1 MLVVTHEFNTA
12 VVTKSGKGRKASVIV
27 RPVKDDQHELI
38 GVFIHIR
45 EKTLDQIKMA
55 KKSGT
60 SS

>member
-12 VVTKSGKGRKASVIV
+12 VVTKSGKGRKASVVI

-38 GVFIHIR
+38 GIFIHIR

-55 KKSGT
+55 KKT
-60 SS
+60 

>member
-1 MLVVTHEFNTA
+1 V
-12 VVTKSGKGRKASVIV
+12 SVIV

-55 KKSGT
+55 KKT
-60 SS
+60 